1 MVTRLASDLRDAQAA
16 TSFRA
21 PASFAG
27 SAFPQTVLR
36 VPHQRREQI
45 ADNPARAGLD
55 FDGDGH
61 AG

>member
-1 MVTRLASDLRDAQAA
+1 M
-16 TSFRA
+16 
-21 PASFAG
+21 
-27 SAFPQTVLR
+27 R
-36 VPHQRREQI
+36 VPRQRRQQI